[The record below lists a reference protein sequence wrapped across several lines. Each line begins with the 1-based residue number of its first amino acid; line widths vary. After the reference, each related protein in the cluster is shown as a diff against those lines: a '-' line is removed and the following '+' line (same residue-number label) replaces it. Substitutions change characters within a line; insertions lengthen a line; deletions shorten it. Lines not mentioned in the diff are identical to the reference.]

1 MSRLSSELAVDRI
14 GNRYDL
20 ILVAS
25 RRARELSRGDMPRV
39 DPGKSNI
46 STALLEIEAGAVDR
60 SYLYKKQDLST
71 TSHHRKYQ
79 S

>member
-1 MSRLSSELAVDRI
+1 MSRLSNELAVERI

-39 DPGKSNI
+39 DPGRSNI
-46 STALLEIEAGAVDR
+46 STALLEIEAGLVDR

-71 TSHHRKYQ
+71 TSHHRKY
-79 S
+79 

>member
-1 MSRLSSELAVDRI
+1 MSRLSSELAVERI

-39 DPGKSNI
+39 DPGRSNI
-46 STALLEIEAGAVDR
+46 STALLEIEQGVIDR
-60 SYLYKKQDLST
+60 SYLYKNQDLST

>member
-1 MSRLSSELAVDRI
+1 MSRLSSELAVERI

-39 DPGKSNI
+39 DPGASNI
-46 STALLEIEAGAVDR
+46 STALREIEAGAVDR

-71 TSHHRKYQ
+71 SSHHRKYH